1 MSIKKIQTQ
10 TNDELVKFIPIFFL
24 DAKTV
29 ATLLPSKIEIGCGIV
44 PAYCVRILLQC
55 LALKN
60 VVYATMLSY
69 YSAV

>member
-60 VVYATMLSY
+60 VVYTTMLSY

>member
-55 LALKN
+55 LALTN